1 MKTTAKL
8 SLLAAAFLLMIA
20 GCANNFTPTEPS
32 KDSFAKNVENK
43 NAQTS
48 KPLTVTTL
56 GFSTPQKYS
65 NGSDYLVTL
74 TFSHPVDLSSIKDA
88 VKFYKLKDGIA
99 STEKP
104 QKGTTIVFDVLD
116 DVNSKNVSQV
126 HFKLKDVDKVMV
138 YAYVTG
144 SAVKAAVT
152 DQKMDQDEDKE
163 QGEPTD
169 DDYGAIFDIGTETDK
184 YGNDSLLL
192 KKKPVT
198 LAGLFK
204 QGTIAYLSFGN
215 ENNWLDSDKQKGE
228 LGSLV
233 THIIAKNEKV
243 GDKVRTL
250 KTWGIS
256 DKDYGDLLNKYIEVE
271 AFKGNE
277 WTKITPIK
285 FEQKTVNNES
295 WWVAALSGVDAG
307 TPIRANVVNIDKL
320 TVPSEKSKYSYI
332 LKYNLDCNASAT
344 ETLFT
349 SSSGHKVG
357 FSASVLDY
365 KTDSNSVLDAKKAV
379 NANTITLTY
388 TVPKMFKDAVYAN
401 KNTYNVELI
410 KNDDGY
416 IVGKYKGL
424 DTTKLK
430 KENFKLSKFCR
441 VMAQYNSNTV
451 LTDNG
456 MSAALSLNSVIRSKS
471 VAMVISNITAL
482 GNSIT
487 HSTTNKSYYAD
498 VTNTVTFAYDDAPS
512 GLELPKDEDK
522 QSICDG
528 IYDALSKLYYSG
540 STLDRYESSPLTASF
555 VQQLKKDYLLLG
567 KTEMDIL
574 NFINKA
580 VGNALKD
587 SKVAFASNGSL
598 SYKEV
603 ATSDLYVSPAVKT
616 LEFSGTYKNAEN
628 KDVVCTIPSFSFG
641 KVQAESKDQLLR
653 EGWAKILVAT
663 ATK

>member
-1 MKTTAKL
+1 M
-8 SLLAAAFLLMIA
+8 
-20 GCANNFTPTEPS
+20 
-32 KDSFAKNVENK
+32 
-43 NAQTS
+43 
-48 KPLTVTTL
+48 
-56 GFSTPQKYS
+56 
-65 NGSDYLVTL
+65 
-74 TFSHPVDLSSIKDA
+74 
-88 VKFYKLKDGIA
+88 KDGIA

-126 HFKLKDVDKVMV
+126 HFKLKDVDKVKV

-169 DDYGAIFDIGTETDK
+169 DDYGAIFDIGTVTDK

-204 QGTIAYLSFGN
+204 QGTTDYLFFGN

-320 TVPSEKSKYSYI
+320 TVPSEKSKYLYI

-357 FSASVLDY
+357 FSA
-365 KTDSNSVLDAKKAV
+365 TLDAGEVLKAEKAAA
-379 NANTITLTY
+379 ANTITLTY
-388 TVPKMFKDAVYAN
+388 TVPSKFENAVFAN
-401 KNTYNVELI
+401 KAARDVKLMT
-410 KNDDGY
+410 KDGY
-416 IVGKYKGL
+416 IIGEYKGF
-424 DTTKLK
+424 DTSTLK
-430 KENFKLSKFCR
+430 KENFKVGKLCT
-441 VMAQYNSNTV
+441 VTTQYESMSRFYG
-451 LTDNG
+451 NG
-456 MSAALSLNSVIRSKS
+456 IGAALSLNRVSRSKYL
-471 VAMVISNITAL
+471 VMVISDITAL
-482 GNSIT
+482 GNST
-487 HSTTNKSYYAD
+487 ELSATKGYYAD
-498 VTNTVTFAYDDAPS
+498 VTNTVTFAYNDVPS
-512 GLELPKDEDK
+512 GLKLPEGKDEK
-522 QSICDG
+522 KPICDE
-528 IYDALSKLYYSG
+528 IYDDLKALYNNGLSVDKYKSNSL
-540 STLDRYESSPLTASF
+540 TESF
-555 VQQLKKDYLLLG
+555 FKQLKKDNIT
-567 KTEMDIL
+567 KTELEIL
-574 NFINKA
+574 NFIDKA
-580 VGNALKD
+580 VKNALDNNKD
-587 SKVAFASNGSL
+587 VFTSNGSL
-598 SYKEV
+598 SHKEGIG
-603 ATSDLYVSPAVKT
+603 AMNLYLSPAVKT
-616 LEFSGTYKNAEN
+616 HSFKGMYNNGTE
-628 KDVVCTIPSFSFG
+628 DVINYPIPPFSFG
-641 KVQAESKDQLLR
+641 KVQADSKDQLLR
-653 EGWAKILVAT
+653 EGWATISVTT

>member
-32 KDSFAKNVENK
+32 NDSFAKNVEDK

-48 KPLTVTTL
+48 KPLTTS

-74 TFSHPVDLSSIKDA
+74 TFSHPVDLSKIKDA
-88 VKFYKLKDGIA
+88 VKFYKLKGDIA
-99 STEKP
+99 TSEKA
-104 QKGTTIVFDVLD
+104 QTGTTIVFDVLD

-126 HFKLKDVDKVMV
+126 HFKLKDVDNVKV

-152 DQKMDQDEDKE
+152 DQKMDQDGDKE
-163 QGEPTD
+163 QGEQVD
-169 DDYGAIFDIGTETDK
+169 DDYGAILKVGTPVGA
-184 YGNDSLLL
+184 YGDMSHLL
-192 KKKPVT
+192 KASPVT

-204 QGTIAYLSFGN
+204 QGTTAYLSFGN

-250 KTWGIS
+250 NTWGIS

-271 AFKGNE
+271 AFTGNG

-320 TVPSEKSKYSYI
+320 TVPTAKSNYPYI

-365 KTDSNSVLDAKKAV
+365 KTDSNPVLKAEKALA
-379 NANTITLTY
+379 ANTITLTY
-388 TVPKMFKDAVYAN
+388 TVPNTFENGVYAN
-401 KNTYNVELI
+401 KNTYTVELI
-410 KNDDGY
+410 KNDDGF
-416 IVGKYKGL
+416 IAGNYKGL
-424 DTTKLK
+424 DTTTLD
-430 KENFKLSKFCR
+430 KEKFKLSKLCR
-441 VMAQYNSNTV
+441 VMSQYTSNV
-451 LTDNG
+451 SFNYNG
-456 MSAALSLNSVIRSKS
+456 ISAKLSLNRVTRSKS
-471 VAMVISNITAL
+471 LAMGISDITAL
-482 GNSIT
+482 GNSLK
-487 HSTTNKSYYAD
+487 HSLTGKNYYAD
-498 VTNTVTFAYDDAPS
+498 VTNTVTLAYNDAPS
-512 GLELPKDEDK
+512 GLELPKKEDEK
-522 QSICDG
+522 SIYDG
-528 IYDALSKLYYSG
+528 IYDDLFRLYYSA
-540 STLDRYESSPLTASF
+540 SPLDKYKSSLLTESF
-555 VQQLKKDYLLLG
+555 FQKLKKDNIIKSEL
-567 KTEMDIL
+567 EIL
-574 NFINKA
+574 NFIDKA
-580 VGNALKD
+580 VKGTLDNNKD
-587 SKVAFASNGSL
+587 MFTSNGSL
-598 SYKEV
+598 LHTEDIG
-603 ATSDLYVSPAVKT
+603 AMNLYVSPAVKT
-616 LEFSGTYKNAEN
+616 LKFTGKYTANGKPVDCS
-628 KDVVCTIPSFSFG
+628 IPAFSFG
-641 KVQAESKDQLLR
+641 KVQADSKDQLLR
-653 EGWAKILVAT
+653 EGWARISVAT
-663 ATK
+663 N

>member
-74 TFSHPVDLSSIKDA
+74 TFSHPVDLSKIKDA
-88 VKFYKLKDGIA
+88 VTFYKLKDDIA
-99 STEKP
+99 STEKS
-104 QKGTTIVFDVLD
+104 QTGTTIVFDVLD

-126 HFKLKDVDKVMV
+126 HFKLKNVDKVKV

-144 SAVKAAVT
+144 KELKAADT
-152 DQKMDQDEDKE
+152 NQKMDQDGDKE
-163 QGEPTD
+163 QGEPVD
-169 DDYGAIFDIGTETDK
+169 DDYGEILNVGTPVGT
-184 YGNDSLLL
+184 YGVDSHLL
-192 KKKPVT
+192 KASPVT

-204 QGTIAYLSFGN
+204 QGTTDYLSFGN

-250 KTWGIS
+250 NTWGIS

-271 AFKGNE
+271 AFTGNG

-320 TVPSEKSKYSYI
+320 TVPTAKSNYSYI

-357 FSASVLDY
+357 FSATLADY
-365 KTDSNSVLDAKKAV
+365 KTADNKDVLEAKTVA
-379 NANTITLTY
+379 NTNTITLTY
-388 TVPKMFKDAVYAN
+388 TVPSEFKNAVFAN
-401 KNTYNVELI
+401 KAARDVKLMTKDN
-410 KNDDGY
+410 Y
-416 IVGKYKGL
+416 IIGEYKGF
-424 DTTKLK
+424 DTSTLK
-430 KENFKLSKFCR
+430 KENFKVGKLCT
-441 VMAQYNSNTV
+441 VTTQYKSMSNFY
-451 LTDNG
+451 DNG
-456 MSAALSLNSVIRSKS
+456 INAALSLNRVSRSRYL
-471 VAMVISNITAL
+471 VMVISDITAL
-482 GNSIT
+482 GNST
-487 HSTTNKSYYAD
+487 ELSATKGYYAD
-498 VTNTVTFAYDDAPS
+498 VTNTVTFAYNDVPS
-512 GLELPKDEDK
+512 ELKLPEGEDEK
-522 QSICDG
+522 KH
-528 IYDALSKLYYSG
+528 IYDALKALYNNG
-540 STLDRYESSPLTASF
+540 SSVDKYKSNSLTVSF
-555 VQQLKKDYLLLG
+555 FKQLKKDNTT
-567 KTEMDIL
+567 KTESEIL
-574 NFINKA
+574 NFIDKA
-580 VGNALKD
+580 VKNALDNNKD
-587 SKVAFASNGSL
+587 VFTSNGSL
-598 SYKEV
+598 SHKEGIG
-603 ATSDLYVSPAVKT
+603 AMNLYLSPAVKT
-616 LEFSGTYKNAEN
+616 HSFKGMYNNGTE
-628 KDVVCTIPSFSFG
+628 DVINYPIPAFSFG

-653 EGWAKILVAT
+653 EGWARILVAT
-663 ATK
+663 N